1 MLSERQQDVSRTIR
15 TLAGRQQDDQ
25 NVSRTEAGQRQ
36 SLLQAEPIEISSLT
50 KVEILKNTL
59 LLYIFFYYSMFNM
72 CMKMSTIFI
81 FNKQNIKSFKY
92 LNQVCH
98 PWPKKVEI
106 FKDYAFNIY
115 FRGNYPISISPREHN
130 CVRCWAPW
138 YQGVAEK
145 LSLVNRLFSFPAVAD
160 GRQGSLSHG
169 PAD

>member
-1 MLSERQQDVSRTIR
+1 MYKLLIFFFPSHVPSPLVCPQCSGSRTVCR
-15 TLAGRQQDDQ
+15 TVCRTGGRTRGRA
-25 NVSRTEAGQRQ
+25 NIGRAYRNHY
-36 SLLQAEPIEISSLT
+36 SLT

-106 FKDYAFNIY
+106 LKNTLLLY
-115 FRGNYPISISPREHN
+115 IS
-130 CVRCWAPW
+130 
-138 YQGVAEK
+138 GVTILL
-145 LSLVNRLFSFPAVAD
+145 LSLLVPTPLCPV
-160 GRQGSLSHG
+160 HTI
-169 PAD
+169 